1 MGRKLLHSQGLAQ
14 VLKNH
19 PAIFVRIGVLP
30 LLDGVEKIFLGILDA
45 QFEKGKFVA
54 ARRDAEVDAVYLHI
68 RLERHDDFFRQ
79 GAELGFDLRDE
90 RTEYRGLFLLDVHPE
105 SKVQRL
111 DDRSATDPQ
120 EVTESLLAIEHQRE
134 HIAGSVRGRGDY
146 RM

>member
-30 LLDGVEKIFLGILDA
+30 LLDGVEEIFLGILDA

-54 ARRDAEVDAVYLHI
+54 TSRDAELDAVNLHV
-68 RLERHDDFFRQ
+68 RLERHDDLFRQ
-79 GAELGFDLRDE
+79 CTELGFDLGDE
-90 RTEYRGLFLLDVHPE
+90 RAEYRCLLLLDVHLE
-105 SKVQRL
+105 AQVQRL

-120 EVTESLLAIEHQRE
+120 EVPESLLTIEYQRE
-134 HIAGSVRGRGDY
+134 HIAGCVRGRGDY

>member
-19 PAIFVRIGVLP
+19 AAILVGIGVLP
-30 LLDGVEKIFLGILDA
+30 LLDGVEEIFLGILDA
-45 QFEKGKFVA
+45 QFEEGKLVA
-54 ARRDAEVDAVYLHI
+54 ASRDAELDAVYLHV

-90 RTEYRGLFLLDVHPE
+90 RTEYRGLFLLDVHLE
-105 SKVQRL
+105 AQVQRL
-111 DDRSATDPQ
+111 DDRSATNTQ
-120 EVTESLLAIEHQRE
+120 EVSESLLAIENQRE
-134 HIAGSVRGRGDY
+134 HITGSICDRGYY

>member
-1 MGRKLLHSQGLAQ
+1 MGRKILHSQGLAQ

-68 RLERHDDFFRQ
+68 RLERHDDLFRQ
-79 GAELGFDLRDE
+79 CTELGFDLGDE
-90 RTEYRGLFLLDVHPE
+90 RAEYRCLLLLDVHLE
-105 SKVQRL
+105 AQVQRL
-111 DDRSATDPQ
+111 DDRSATNTQ
-120 EVTESLLAIEHQRE
+120 EISESLLAIEYQRE
-134 HIAGSVRGRGDY
+134 HITGSICDRGYY